1 MSFAN
6 KIVGSGSTPIHFVTC
21 KDLSGYDCYY
31 FLLAPNEKIKMLK
44 KVSGGQF
51 DLNDY
56 GKILASGYGLVPS
69 EEVKKKLLDEY
80 GFDANTL
87 L

>member
-1 MSFAN
+1 MSFAK
-6 KIVGSGSTPIHFVTC
+6 KIMGSGSTPIHFITC
-21 KDLSGYDCYY
+21 KDLSGQDCYY
-31 FLLAPNEKIKMLK
+31 FLLASHEKIKMLK
-44 KVSGGQF
+44 NAANNQF

-56 GKILASGYGLVPS
+56 GKILASGYGITPS
-69 EEVKKKLLDEY
+69 ESVKKKLLDEY

>member
-1 MSFAN
+1 
-6 KIVGSGSTPIHFVTC
+6 
-21 KDLSGYDCYY
+21 
-31 FLLAPNEKIKMLK
+31 MLK

>member
-1 MSFAN
+1 M
-6 KIVGSGSTPIHFVTC
+6 GSGGTPIHLITC
-21 KDLSGYDCYY
+21 KDLEGNDCYY
-31 FLLAPNEKIKMLK
+31 FLRASHEKIKMLK
-44 KVSGGQF
+44 KIMHSQF
-51 DLNDY
+51 NLNDY
-56 GKILASGYGLVPS
+56 GQILAAGYGLIPS

>member
-6 KIVGSGSTPIHFVTC
+6 KVMGSGSTPIHFVTC
-21 KDLSGYDCYY
+21 KDLNGYDCYY

-44 KVSGGQF
+44 QVTSGQF

-56 GKILASGYGLVPS
+56 GKILASGYGLTPS
-69 EEVKKKLLDEY
+69 EEVKKKLLDDY